1 MSTVVYDPRL
11 IICLLLIP
19 NVERIKNTF
28 VENKLNTNKAEQK
41 RY

>member
-11 IICLLLIP
+11 IIRLLLIP
-19 NVERIKNTF
+19 NVKRIKNTF
-28 VENKLNTNKAEQK
+28 VENKLNTNKVEQK